1 MTKNVTLR
9 RPKLLDLNQLILWE
23 NNLDNSL
30 YSDNPIFYTREQ
42 IEQFLTSD
50 QDIFL
55 NRQIRFMID
64 SSGFPIGCVD
74 LFEYDMV
81 NSRAGVGIFIDEK
94 YRNQGV
100 AFKAI
105 NLLKV
110 MSSKQFL
117 IAQLYANIV
126 STNLKSIKVFEKSGF
141 IKNGVKKNW
150 IRTENSFI
158 DVFFYQFSLNSSSNF
173 I

>member
-74 LFEYDMV
+74 LFEYDIL
-81 NSRAGVGIFIDEK
+81 RA
-94 YRNQGV
+94 
-100 AFKAI
+100 
-105 NLLKV
+105 LKLFFCV
-110 MSSKQFL
+110 R
-117 IAQLYANIV
+117 
-126 STNLKSIKVFEKSGF
+126 SITRCKE
-141 IKNGVKKNW
+141 W
-150 IRTENSFI
+150 
-158 DVFFYQFSLNSSSNF
+158 Q
-173 I
+173 

>member
-9 RPKLLDLNQLILWE
+9 RPKLLDLDQLLLWE

-50 QDIFL
+50 QDIL
-55 NRQIRFMID
+55 LDRKIRFMID
-64 SSGFPIGCVD
+64 SSGSPIGCID

-94 YRNQGV
+94 FRNMG
-100 AFKAI
+100 FGTKA
-105 NLLKV
+105 LSL
-110 MSSKQFL
+110 
-117 IAQLYANIV
+117 
-126 STNLKSIKVFEKSGF
+126 LKSICMKDYFISNLHVNILYTNKESIQLFERAGF
-141 IKNGVKKNW
+141 TKNGVKENW
-150 IRTENSFI
+150 IRTENSML
-158 DVFFYQFSLNSSSNF
+158 DVWFFQCFL
-173 I
+173 

>member
-9 RPKLLDLNQLILWE
+9 RPKLLDLDQLLLWE

-30 YSDNPIFYTREQ
+30 YSDNPIFYTRVQ

-55 NRQIRFMID
+55 DRKIRFMID
-64 SSGFPIGCVD
+64 SSDSPIGCVD

-94 YRNQGV
+94 FRNMG
-100 AFKAI
+100 FGTKA
-105 NLLKV
+105 LSL
-110 MSSKQFL
+110 
-117 IAQLYANIV
+117 
-126 STNLKSIKVFEKSGF
+126 LKSICMKDYFISNLHVNILYTNKESIQLFERAGF
-141 IKNGVKKNW
+141 TKNGVKENW
-150 IRTENSFI
+150 IRTENSML
-158 DVFFYQFSLNSSSNF
+158 DVWFFQCFL
-173 I
+173 

>member
-9 RPKLLDLNQLILWE
+9 SPKLLDLDQLLLWE

-55 NRQIRFMID
+55 DRQIRFMID
-64 SSGFPIGCVD
+64 SSGSPIGCVD

-94 YRNQGV
+94 FRNMG
-100 AFKAI
+100 FGTKA
-105 NLLKV
+105 LSL
-110 MSSKQFL
+110 
-117 IAQLYANIV
+117 
-126 STNLKSIKVFEKSGF
+126 LKSICMKDYFISNLHVNILYTNKESIQLFERAGF
-141 IKNGVKKNW
+141 TKNGVKENW
-150 IRTENSFI
+150 IRTENSML
-158 DVFFYQFSLNSSSNF
+158 DVWFFQCFL
-173 I
+173 

>member
-9 RPKLLDLNQLILWE
+9 SPKLLDLDQLLLWE

-55 NRQIRFMID
+55 DRQIRFMID
-64 SSGFPIGCVD
+64 SSGSPIGCVD

-94 YRNQGV
+94 FRNMG
-100 AFKAI
+100 FGTKA
-105 NLLKV
+105 LSL
-110 MSSKQFL
+110 
-117 IAQLYANIV
+117 
-126 STNLKSIKVFEKSGF
+126 LKSICMKDYFILNLHVNILYTNKESIQLFERAGF
-141 IKNGVKKNW
+141 TKNGVKENW
-150 IRTENSFI
+150 IRTENSML
-158 DVFFYQFSLNSSSNF
+158 DVWFFQCFL
-173 I
+173 